1 MSAAFLECPNQWP
14 PDSQACVFL
23 ARALPLLPTEAL
35 WAALVDGNLEA
46 RVYCVGRTDFAPIPL
61 SRMALIGVD
70 RDQVLARCQI
80 EVREDDTRRPAAI
93 RRRIPVPHW
102 LYVTKVSLDNLV
114 KAQPNATVAA
124 EGRAVAHLADLL
136 QQKPAMSKADAQKE
150 CKEFKLSDQGFTD
163 RVWPTAREKAGLSRR
178 APPGRKS
185 RS

>member
-93 RRRIPVPHW
+93 RRRIAVPHW
-102 LYVTKVSLDNLV
+102 LYVTKVSLDNLL

-124 EGRAVAHLADLL
+124 EGRAVAHLADQLRRN
-136 QQKPAMSKADAQKE
+136 PNMTKAEGRTA
-150 CKEFKLSDQGFTD
+150 CAAFKLGGRAFE
-163 RVWPTAREKAGLSRR
+163 RIWPQARIKAGL
-178 APPGRKS
+178 PPKAAAGRKS
-185 RS
+185 PH